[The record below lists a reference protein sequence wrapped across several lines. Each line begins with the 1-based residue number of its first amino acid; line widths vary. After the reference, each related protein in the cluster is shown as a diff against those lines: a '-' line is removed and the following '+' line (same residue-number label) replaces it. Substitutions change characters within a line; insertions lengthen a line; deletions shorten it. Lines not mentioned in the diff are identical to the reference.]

1 MSGGLLMKRNVYA
14 IIDGQAG
21 SCGKGKVIGQF
32 TLNNK
37 IDVAITNC
45 MPNAGHT
52 FVQDG
57 KKRVF
62 HNIPVSSINP
72 NTILLIGPGSAINM
86 ETLEREYE
94 DNKDILEN
102 REIIVH
108 PLIPLVEEKH
118 REYEREHIKSGSTFK
133 GCGAVYSEKA
143 MRQTDNFFKQY
154 KNIKASDDYYKI
166 LFEALENGKKVL
178 VEGAQGCDLDINH
191 SGHFPNTTCRQISV
205 AQMLADS
212 GISPYYL
219 KKVIMVLRTFPI
231 RISNEIYD
239 GSQIYSGDYGK
250 SQELTWEQINVGA
263 YLGQYPTILKEEDL
277 EEYRDIAKD
286 LTETTTVTKKIRR
299 IFDFDV
305 EQVRRNI
312 KINKPDEIYLNFF
325 QYLDESYEKMH
336 GDYRKLPIDKYRR
349 EYINW
354 LESELDTPITM
365 LGTGADYKDYIDRR
379 PYLRSLKK

>member
-1 MSGGLLMKRNVYA
+1 MKRNVYA

-32 TLNNK
+32 ALKKK
-37 IDVAITNC
+37 IDLAITNC

-52 FVQDG
+52 FEMNG
-57 KKRVF
+57 KKRIF

-72 NTILLIGPGSAINM
+72 NTTFLIGPGSAISM
-86 ETLEREYE
+86 ETLEHEYE
-94 DNKDILEN
+94 NNKDILEN

-108 PLIPLVEEKH
+108 PLVPLIEEKH
-118 REYEREHIKSGSTFK
+118 RKYEREHIKSGSTFK
-133 GCGAVYSEKA
+133 GCRAVYAEKA
-143 MRQTDNFFKQY
+143 MRLTDNFFKQY
-154 KNIKASDDYYKI
+154 KNIKASNDYYKI
-166 LFEALENGKKVL
+166 LFDYLKNAKMILL
-178 VEGAQGCDLDINH
+178 EGAQGSDLDINH
-191 SGHFPNTTCRQISV
+191 SGHYPNTTSRQVSV

-239 GSQIYSGDYGK
+239 GTYIYSGNYGK
-250 SQELTWEQINVGA
+250 SKELTWEQVSVGT
-263 YLGQYPTILKEEDL
+263 YLEQYPTVIEENEI
-277 EEYRDIAKD
+277 EEYKSFVKD
-286 LTETTTVTKKIRR
+286 LTETTTVTKKNRR

-305 EQVRRNI
+305 NQARRSI
-312 KINKPDEIYLNFF
+312 EINKPDEIYLNFF
-325 QYLDESYEKMH
+325 QYLDESYEKVS
-336 GDYRKLPIDKYRR
+336 GDYRKIDIDKYRR

-365 LGTGADYKDYIDRR
+365 LGTGSDFKDYIDRR
-379 PYLRSLKK
+379 PYLRSLRK

>member
-1 MSGGLLMKRNVYA
+1 
-14 IIDGQAG
+14 
-21 SCGKGKVIGQF
+21 
-32 TLNNK
+32 
-37 IDVAITNC
+37 

-52 FVQDG
+52 YVQDG

-72 NTILLIGPGSAINM
+72 NTILLIGPGSTINM

-108 PLIPLVEEKH
+108 PLVPLVEEKH

-263 YLGQYPTILKEEDL
+263 YLGQYPTTLEEEDL